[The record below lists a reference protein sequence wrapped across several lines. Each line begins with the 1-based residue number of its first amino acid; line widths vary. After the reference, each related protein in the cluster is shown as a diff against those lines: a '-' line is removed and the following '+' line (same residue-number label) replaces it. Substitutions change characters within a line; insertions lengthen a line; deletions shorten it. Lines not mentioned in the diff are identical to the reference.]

1 MGHTFEVA
9 EDKLESYAIMS
20 AMLPTYFWF
29 QWKEL
34 INIGSQIG
42 LTEDESTNSVRDTM
56 LAALRTYFYSGL
68 QPDEVIDLIPVKPIG
83 EYEAQINEIYNDKLH
98 SLFNKI
104 KP

>member
-1 MGHTFEVA
+1 
-9 EDKLESYAIMS
+9 MS

-34 INIGSQIG
+34 VDLGSKIG
-42 LTEDESTNSVRDTM
+42 LTQDESLISVRDTM

-68 QPDEVIDLIPVKPIG
+68 TPEEVIDLIPIKPIG
-83 EYEAQINEIYNDKLH
+83 DSEAQIKAIYNDKLIQ
-98 SLFNKI
+98 LFEKI